1 MVNKWK
7 KIIILAAFRWH
18 GNEQTVAMPLRCAT
32 GVHRRCLW
40 CKMNSHSQQCRLMF
54 WCWLPGWLSSVFSCV
69 FVCYH
74 YSFGNSI
81 CIKHRPAT
89 FRQKQ
94 WHYIAASMHKHFVK
108 ETKKNERKKMR
119 RWRRVR
125 RDLQTIFYWTILHL
139 TTRNKIACFTFGA
152 SCR

>member
-1 MVNKWK
+1 MVKKWK
-7 KIIILAAFRWH
+7 KNIILAAFRWH

-108 ETKKNERKKMR
+108 ETKKNERKKNATMTSSKT
-119 RWRRVR
+119 W
-125 RDLQTIFYWTILHL
+125 LANHILL
-139 TTRNKIACFTFGA
+139 NDFTFDNA
-152 SCR
+152 Q